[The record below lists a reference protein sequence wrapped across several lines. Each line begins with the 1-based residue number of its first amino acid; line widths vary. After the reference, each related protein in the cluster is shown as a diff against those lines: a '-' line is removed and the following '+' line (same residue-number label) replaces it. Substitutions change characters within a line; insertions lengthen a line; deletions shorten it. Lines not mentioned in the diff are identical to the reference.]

1 MRSSAILP
9 TARVVVLLVALVQ
22 MSCTLGPDYQRP
34 VTLAEDDSATAAA
47 TYRGA
52 ASQNLS
58 TAPATPLD
66 WWRAY
71 NDPLL
76 DQWVGHLLAE
86 NLDLRSAAERVVQA
100 RERAVIVGGERWPAI
115 GLGLDGG
122 RSFAPD
128 FIQPSERSYR
138 TDINVGLG
146 ISWQADLFGKV
157 RRSVE
162 AAEYQSLANAAD
174 YQALQQT
181 LVAELVQ
188 LRASVA
194 VSQRE
199 LAVQTDIVDSRQR
212 TLDTVQ
218 RRYQLG
224 VKNTSALGVYTAEEN
239 VASAR
244 AQLVVLDR
252 QLSENLLV
260 LDTLLNQRPG
270 TLEKVETHFP
280 LLPLSGAVTVDIPAA
295 LLDQRPD
302 IRGNEFR
309 LMAANAQVGVAMAD
323 LLPDLSLSLNAGF
336 ASDQWGGLFDNNNAL
351 GALTGQITTRLFE
364 GGRLRAQIRLR
375 ESELREQAAQYAKI
389 VLNAL
394 AEVET
399 ALLQEHYLAAQLA
412 HLQRG
417 TRAARKAETLAEQR
431 YQQGISSLLVLL
443 EAQRRRQNS
452 ERSLLAAQRAS
463 WRARVDL
470 HLALGGDWIKKG

>member
-1 MRSSAILP
+1 
-9 TARVVVLLVALVQ
+9 

-34 VTLAEDDSATAAA
+34 DTVAKDSARTASA
-47 TYRGA
+47 TYRGVA
-52 ASQNLS
+52 NQRSS
-58 TAPATPLD
+58 TAPSTQLD
-66 WWRAY
+66 WWRSY

-86 NLDLRSAAERVVQA
+86 NLDLRSAAERIVQA
-100 RERAVIVGGERWPAI
+100 RERAVMVGGERWPAI
-115 GLGLDGG
+115 GLGVDGG
-122 RSFAPD
+122 RRFAPD
-128 FIQPSERSYR
+128 FIQPSERSYQSNL
-138 TDINVGLG
+138 NVGLG
-146 ISWQADLFGKV
+146 ISWQVDLFGKV

-162 AAEYQSLANAAD
+162 AAEYQSLANVAD
-174 YQALQQT
+174 YQALQHS
-181 LVAELVQ
+181 LVAELVR
-188 LRASVA
+188 LRAFVA
-194 VSQRE
+194 VSQHE
-199 LAVQTDIVDSRQR
+199 LAVQSDIVDSRQR

-224 VKNTSALGVYTAEEN
+224 VKNTTALGVYTAEEN

-244 AQLVVLDR
+244 AQRVVLNR
-252 QLSENLLV
+252 QLRESLLV

-270 TLEKVETHFP
+270 TLARVATVFP
-280 LLPLSGAVTVDIPAA
+280 LLPLAGAVTVGIPAA

-309 LMAANAQVGVAMAD
+309 LMAANAQIGVAMAD
-323 LLPDLSLSLNAGF
+323 LLPDLTLSLNGGF

-351 GALTGQITTRLFE
+351 GSLTGQITTRLFE
-364 GGRLRAQIRLR
+364 GRRLRAQIRLR
-375 ESELREQAAQYAKI
+375 ESELREQAAQYAKL

-399 ALLQEHYLAAQLA
+399 ALLQEHYLAEQVAL
-412 HLQRG
+412 LQRG
-417 TRAARKAETLAEQR
+417 TNAARKAETLAEQR

-470 HLALGGDWIKKG
+470 HLALGGDWISKT

>member
-1 MRSSAILP
+1 
-9 TARVVVLLVALVQ
+9 

-34 VTLAEDDSATAAA
+34 ATLAKGDSDPASAS
-47 TYRGA
+47 YRGA
-52 ASQNLS
+52 ASQNQNQNPS
-58 TAPATPLD
+58 TVPSPQLD
-66 WWRAY
+66 WWRTY

-86 NLDLRSAAERVVQA
+86 NLDLRSAAERVIQA
-100 RERAVIVGGERWPAI
+100 RERVAIAGGERWPSV
-115 GLGLDGG
+115 GLGVDGS

-128 FIQPSERSYR
+128 FIQPSERSYQSN
-138 TDINVGLG
+138 INVGLG
-146 ISWQADLFGKV
+146 ISWQADLFGKI

-162 AAEYQSLANAAD
+162 AAQYQSLANEAD
-174 YQALQQT
+174 YQALQHS
-181 LVAELVQ
+181 LVAELVR

-224 VKNTSALGVYTAEEN
+224 VKNTTALSVYTAEEN
-239 VASAR
+239 VASAQ
-244 AQLVVLDR
+244 AQLVVLNR
-252 QLSENLLV
+252 QLTENLLV

-270 TLEKVETHFP
+270 TLAKVETAFP

-309 LMAANAQVGVAMAD
+309 LMATNAQVGVAMAD
-323 LLPDLSLSLNAGF
+323 LFPDLTLSINGGF

-351 GALTGQITTRLFE
+351 GSLTGQITTRLFE
-364 GGRLRAQIRLR
+364 GGRLRAQVRLR
-375 ESELREQAAQYAKI
+375 ESELREQVSQYAKV

-399 ALLQEHYLAAQLA
+399 ALVQEQYLAEQVAL
-412 HLQRG
+412 LQRG
-417 TRAARKAETLAEQR
+417 TSAARKAEALAEQR
-431 YQQGISSLLVLL
+431 YQQGISPLLVLL
-443 EAQRRRQNS
+443 ESQRRRQNS

-463 WRARVDL
+463 WRARVEL
-470 HLALGGDWIKKG
+470 HLALGGDWIGKT

>member
-1 MRSSAILP
+1 MASKANYRGVAAGRSQ
-9 TARVVVLLVALVQ
+9 TA
-22 MSCTLGPDYQRP
+22 
-34 VTLAEDDSATAAA
+34 SATA
-47 TYRGA
+47 
-52 ASQNLS
+52 
-58 TAPATPLD
+58 LD
-66 WWRAY
+66 WWRSY

-86 NLDLRSAAERVVQA
+86 NLDLRAAAERIVQA
-100 RERAVIVGGERWPAI
+100 RERAVSVGGERWPAF
-115 GLGLDGG
+115 GLGVNGG
-122 RSFAPD
+122 RSFTPG
-128 FIQPSERSYR
+128 FPQSSERSYR
-138 TDINVGLG
+138 TDINIGLG
-146 ISWQADLFGKV
+146 VSWQADLFGKV

-162 AAEYQSLANAAD
+162 AAQYQSLANEAD
-174 YQALQQT
+174 YQALQHS
-181 LVAELVQ
+181 LVAELVR

-224 VKNTSALGVYTAEEN
+224 VKNTTALGVYTAEEN
-239 VASAR
+239 VASAQ
-244 AQLVVLDR
+244 AQRVVLHR
-252 QLSENLLV
+252 QLTENLLV

-270 TLEKVETHFP
+270 TLARVETAFP
-280 LLPLSGAVTVDIPAA
+280 LLPLSDAVAIDIPAA

-302 IRGNEFR
+302 IRGNELR

-323 LLPDLSLSLNAGF
+323 LLPDLSLSLNHSF

-351 GALTGQITTRLFE
+351 ASLTGQITTRLFE

-375 ESELREQAAQYAKI
+375 ESELREQAAQYAKL

-399 ALLQEHYLAAQLA
+399 ALVQEHYLVEQVAL
-412 HLQRG
+412 LQRG

-470 HLALGGDWIKKG
+470 HLALGGDWIKKT

>member
-1 MRSSAILP
+1 MFV
-9 TARVVVLLVALVQ
+9 TLVQ
-22 MSCTLGPDYQRP
+22 VSCTLGPDYQRP
-34 VTLAEDDSATAAA
+34 ATFATDDSTTASAS
-47 TYRGA
+47 YRGA
-52 ASQNLS
+52 ASQNPGAVPS
-58 TAPATPLD
+58 IQLD
-66 WWRAY
+66 WWRTY

-86 NLDLRSAAERVVQA
+86 NLDLRSAAERIVQA
-100 RERAVIVGGERWPAI
+100 RERVVIVGGERWPSV
-115 GLGLDGG
+115 GLGLDGD
-122 RSFAPD
+122 RSFTSD
-128 FIQPSERSYR
+128 FLQPSERSYR
-138 TDINVGLG
+138 TSISVGLG

-162 AAEYQSLANAAD
+162 AAQYQSLANEAD
-174 YQALQQT
+174 YQALQHS
-181 LVAELVQ
+181 LVAELVR

-199 LAVQTDIVDSRQR
+199 LAVQTDIVSSRQR

-224 VKNTSALGVYTAEEN
+224 VKNTTALGVYTAEEN
-239 VASAR
+239 VASAQ
-244 AQLVVLDR
+244 AQLVVLNR
-252 QLSENLLV
+252 QLTESLLV

-270 TLEKVETHFP
+270 TLAKVETAFP
-280 LLPLSGAVTVDIPAA
+280 LLPLSGAVTVDLPVA

-302 IRGNEFR
+302 IHGNELR

-323 LLPDLSLSLNAGF
+323 LFPDLTLSINGGF
-336 ASDQWGGLFDNNNAL
+336 ASDQWGGLFDNNNAF
-351 GALTGQITTRLFE
+351 GSLTGQITTRLFE

-375 ESELREQAAQYAKI
+375 ESELREQVAQYAKV

-399 ALLQEHYLAAQLA
+399 ALVQERYLAEQVAL
-412 HLQRG
+412 LQRG
-417 TRAARKAETLAEQR
+417 THAARKAETLAEQR

-443 EAQRRRQNS
+443 ESQRRRQNS

-470 HLALGGDWIKKG
+470 HLALGGDWVGKT

>member
-1 MRSSAILP
+1 M
-9 TARVVVLLVALVQ
+9 
-22 MSCTLGPDYQRP
+22 GPDYQRP
-34 VTLAEDDSATAAA
+34 QTVATDDSSALGARYRDTA
-47 TYRGA
+47 
-52 ASQNLS
+52 QHPH
-58 TAPATPLD
+58 TAPVFD
-66 WWRAY
+66 WWSSY

-76 DQWVGHLLAE
+76 DQWVGQLLAE
-86 NLDLRSAAERVVQA
+86 NLDLRAAAERIVQA
-100 RERAVIVGGERWPAI
+100 RERVVIIGGEGWPSI
-115 GLGLDGG
+115 GLGVDGS
-122 RSFAPD
+122 RSFAPEP
-128 FIQPSERSYR
+128 FQPGARRYR
-138 TDINVGLG
+138 TGINVGLG
-146 ISWQADLFGKV
+146 ISWQADLFGKI

-162 AAEYQSLANAAD
+162 TAQYQSLANEAD
-174 YQALQQT
+174 YQALQHS
-181 LVAELVQ
+181 LVAELVR

-199 LAVQTDIVDSRQR
+199 LAVQSDIVDSRQR

-224 VKNTSALGVYTAEEN
+224 VKNTSALGVYSAEEN
-239 VASAR
+239 VASAQ
-244 AQLVVLDR
+244 AQRVVLRR
-252 QLSENLLV
+252 QLTENLLV

-270 TLEKVETHFP
+270 TLAKVDTAFP
-280 LLPLSGAVTVDIPAA
+280 LLPLAGAVAVDIPAA

-302 IRGNEFR
+302 IRGNELR
-309 LMAANAQVGVAMAD
+309 LMAANAQIGVALAD
-323 LLPDLSLSLNAGF
+323 LFPDLSLSLNHSF
-336 ASDQWGGLFDNNNAL
+336 ASDQWRGLFDNNNAL
-351 GALTGQITTRLFE
+351 GSLTGQITTRLFE

-399 ALLQEHYLAAQLA
+399 ALAQEHYLAEQVAL
-412 HLQRG
+412 LQRG

-431 YQQGISSLLVLL
+431 YQQGIGALLVLL

-470 HLALGGDWIKKG
+470 HLALGGDWINKA

>member
-1 MRSSAILP
+1 
-9 TARVVVLLVALVQ
+9 

-34 VTLAEDDSATAAA
+34 ATLAADESATASA

-52 ASQNLS
+52 GSQTPS
-58 TAPATPLD
+58 TVPSIQLD

-86 NLDLRSAAERVVQA
+86 NLDLRSAAERIVQA
-100 RERAVIVGGERWPAI
+100 RERIVIVGGERWPSV
-115 GLGLDGG
+115 GLGVDGG

-128 FIQPSERSYR
+128 FLQPSERSYQS
-138 TDINVGLG
+138 TINVGLG
-146 ISWQADLFGKV
+146 ISWQADLFGKI

-162 AAEYQSLANAAD
+162 AAQYQSLANEAD
-174 YQALQQT
+174 YLALQQT
-181 LVAELVQ
+181 LVAELVR

-199 LAVQTDIVDSRQR
+199 LAVQADIVDSRQR

-224 VKNTSALGVYTAEEN
+224 VRNTSALSVYTAEEN
-239 VASAR
+239 VASAQ
-244 AQLVVLDR
+244 AQLVVLNR
-252 QLSENLLV
+252 QLTENLLV

-270 TLEKVETHFP
+270 TLQEVAMTFP

-309 LMAANAQVGVAMAD
+309 LMATNAQVGVAMAD
-323 LLPDLSLSLNAGF
+323 LFPDLTLSINGGF
-336 ASDQWGGLFDNNNAL
+336 VSDQWGGLFDNNNAI
-351 GALTGQITTRLFE
+351 GSLTGQITTRLFE

-375 ESELREQAAQYAKI
+375 ESELREQAAQYAKL
-389 VLNAL
+389 VLNAM

-399 ALLQEHYLAAQLA
+399 ALLQEHYLAEQVAL
-412 HLQRG
+412 LQRG
-417 TRAARKAETLAEQR
+417 TSAARKAEALAEQR
-431 YQQGISSLLVLL
+431 YQQGISPLLVLL

-470 HLALGGDWIKKG
+470 HLALGGDWISKT

>member
-1 MRSSAILP
+1 
-9 TARVVVLLVALVQ
+9 

-34 VTLAEDDSATAAA
+34 ATLAKGDSDPASAS
-47 TYRGA
+47 YRGA
-52 ASQNLS
+52 ASQNQNQNPS
-58 TAPATPLD
+58 TAPSVQLD

-86 NLDLRSAAERVVQA
+86 NLDLRSAAERIVQA
-100 RERAVIVGGERWPAI
+100 RERVVIAGGERWPSV
-115 GLGLDGG
+115 GLGVDGS

-128 FIQPSERSYR
+128 FIQPSERSYQSN
-138 TDINVGLG
+138 INVGLG
-146 ISWQADLFGKV
+146 ISWQADLFGKI

-162 AAEYQSLANAAD
+162 AAQYQSLANEAD
-174 YQALQQT
+174 YLALQHT
-181 LVAELVQ
+181 LVAELVR

-212 TLDTVQ
+212 TLDTVG

-224 VKNTSALGVYTAEEN
+224 VKDTSALSVYTAEEN
-239 VASAR
+239 VASAQ

-252 QLSENLLV
+252 QLTENLLV

-270 TLEKVETHFP
+270 TLQEIATAFP
-280 LLPLSGAVTVDIPAA
+280 LLPHSGAVTVDIPAA

-302 IRGNEFR
+302 ILGNEFR
-309 LMAANAQVGVAMAD
+309 LMATNAQVGVAMAD
-323 LLPDLSLSLNAGF
+323 LFPDLTLSINGGF

-351 GALTGQITTRLFE
+351 GSLTGQITTRLFE

-375 ESELREQAAQYAKI
+375 ESELREQAAQYAKL

-399 ALLQEHYLAAQLA
+399 ALVQEHYLAEQVVL
-412 HLQRG
+412 LQRG
-417 TRAARKAETLAEQR
+417 TSAARKAEALAEQR
-431 YQQGISSLLVLL
+431 YQQGISPLLVLL

-470 HLALGGDWIKKG
+470 HLALGGDWISKT

>member
-1 MRSSAILP
+1 MAILP
-9 TARVVVLLVALVQ
+9 PVRLIVLLVTLVQ
-22 MSCTLGPDYQRP
+22 VSCTLGPNYQRP
-34 VTLAEDDSATAAA
+34 VTLAKGDSSTASAS
-47 TYRGA
+47 YRGA
-52 ASQNLS
+52 ASQNPN
-58 TAPATPLD
+58 TAPSTQLD
-66 WWRAY
+66 WWRTY

-86 NLDLRSAAERVVQA
+86 NLDLRSAAERVIQA
-100 RERAVIVGGERWPAI
+100 RERVVIVGGDRWPSV
-115 GLGLDGG
+115 GLGVDGS

-128 FIQPSERSYR
+128 FLQPSERSYQSN
-138 TDINVGLG
+138 INVGLG

-162 AAEYQSLANAAD
+162 AAQYQSLANEAD
-174 YQALQQT
+174 YLALQQT
-181 LVAELVQ
+181 LVAELVR

-199 LAVQTDIVDSRQR
+199 LAVQADIVDSRQR

-224 VKNTSALGVYTAEEN
+224 VKNTTALSVYTAEEN
-239 VASAR
+239 VASAQ
-244 AQLVVLDR
+244 AQLVVLNR
-252 QLSENLLV
+252 QLTENLLV

-270 TLEKVETHFP
+270 TLAKVETAFP
-280 LLPLSGAVTVDIPAA
+280 LLPLSGAVTLDIPAA

-323 LLPDLSLSLNAGF
+323 LFPDLTLSINGGF

-351 GALTGQITTRLFE
+351 GSLTGQITTRLFE

-394 AEVET
+394 SEVET
-399 ALLQEHYLAAQLA
+399 ALVQEHYLAEQVAF
-412 HLQRG
+412 LQRG

-470 HLALGGDWIKKG
+470 HLALGGDWIKKA

>member
-1 MRSSAILP
+1 MLP
-9 TARVVVLLVALVQ
+9 SVRLIVLFVTLVQ
-22 MSCTLGPDYQRP
+22 VSCTLGPDYQRP
-34 VTLAEDDSATAAA
+34 ATFATDDSTTASAS
-47 TYRGA
+47 YRGA
-52 ASQNLS
+52 ASQNPGAVPS
-58 TAPATPLD
+58 IQLD
-66 WWRAY
+66 WWRTY

-76 DQWVGHLLAE
+76 DQWVGYLLAE
-86 NLDLRSAAERVVQA
+86 NLDLRSAAERIVQA
-100 RERAVIVGGERWPAI
+100 RERVVIVGGERWPSV
-115 GLGLDGG
+115 GLGLDGD
-122 RSFAPD
+122 RSFTSD
-128 FIQPSERSYR
+128 FLQPSERSYR
-138 TDINVGLG
+138 TNISVGLG

-162 AAEYQSLANAAD
+162 AAQYQSLANEAD
-174 YQALQQT
+174 YQALQHS
-181 LVAELVQ
+181 LVAELVR

-199 LAVQTDIVDSRQR
+199 LAVQTDIVSSRQR

-224 VKNTSALGVYTAEEN
+224 VKNTTALGVYTAEEN
-239 VASAR
+239 VASAQ
-244 AQLVVLDR
+244 AQLVVLNR
-252 QLSENLLV
+252 QLTESLLV

-270 TLEKVETHFP
+270 TLAKVETAFP
-280 LLPLSGAVTVDIPAA
+280 LLPLSGAVTVDLPVA

-302 IRGNEFR
+302 IHGNELR

-323 LLPDLSLSLNAGF
+323 LFPDLTLSINGGF
-336 ASDQWGGLFDNNNAL
+336 ASDQWGGLFDNNNAF
-351 GALTGQITTRLFE
+351 GSLTGQITTRLFE

-375 ESELREQAAQYAKI
+375 ESELREQVAQYAKV

-399 ALLQEHYLAAQLA
+399 ALVQERYLAEQVAL
-412 HLQRG
+412 LQRG
-417 TRAARKAETLAEQR
+417 THAARKAETLAEQR

-443 EAQRRRQNS
+443 ESQRRRQNS

-470 HLALGGDWIKKG
+470 HLALGGDWVGKT